1 MPIKV
6 RVPPAIT
13 RGSKGSDTVEVAAQ
27 NLPELLTALEGLYPG
42 VKKTICDDAG
52 KLNRF
57 VNVFVNDEDI
67 RFLGGEGYHFQ
78 DGDEVLLIPSIAG
91 GADWDKQIAADFSE
105 GGSGTPLLERW
116 DAEIKAGGAVALEEF
131 LSQQVARC

>member
-6 RVPPAIT
+6 RVPPALT
-13 RGSKGSDTVEVAAQ
+13 KGAGGSDTLEMSAA
-27 NLPELLTALEGLYPG
+27 NLSELLNGLEARYPG
-42 VKKTICDDAG
+42 VKKSLCDESG

-67 RFLGGEGYHFQ
+67 RFLGGEQYTFR

-91 GADWDKQIAADFSE
+91 G
-105 GGSGTPLLERW
+105 
-116 DAEIKAGGAVALEEF
+116 
-131 LSQQVARC
+131 

>member
-6 RVPPAIT
+6 RIPAVIAK
-13 RGSKGSDTVEVAAQ
+13 GHVGSDNVVISVAD
-27 NLPELLTALEGLYPG
+27 LKELLDHLETLYPG
-42 VKKTICDDAG
+42 VKTSICDASG

-67 RFLGGEGYHFQ
+67 RFLGGEAYHFQ

-91 GADWDKQIAADFSE
+91 G
-105 GGSGTPLLERW
+105 
-116 DAEIKAGGAVALEEF
+116 
-131 LSQQVARC
+131 

>member
-1 MPIKV
+1 M
-6 RVPPAIT
+6 
-13 RGSKGSDTVEVAAQ
+13 RGKGGSESVELAAAD
-27 NLPELLTALEGLYPG
+27 LKELLTALENRYPG
-42 VKKTICDDAG
+42 MKKSICDESG

-91 GADWDKQIAADFSE
+91 G
-105 GGSGTPLLERW
+105 
-116 DAEIKAGGAVALEEF
+116 
-131 LSQQVARC
+131 